1 MRPDEPADTANVDGS
16 VEETILSDPHQLRQ
30 LDEPEETIA
39 SESADPTH
47 IDTAETIDSSN
58 VDPRAL
64 TELRTGV
71 GRAPAMIGPFQVLK
85 TIGSGG
91 FGTVYLG
98 IDRHLDRQVAIKVA
112 KVGVLDENQSGDS
125 CARLA
130 LRLSCAIR
138 TLCRSTNTAMR
149 AGRGTNS
156 LKVRRFASCYR
167 IRKNWPPSMPS
178 RSSIRLPPHCSMPTQ

>member
-1 MRPDEPADTANVDGS
+1 VRPDEPADTANVDGS

-112 KVGVLDENQSGDS
+112 KVVVLDENHIGRFLREARAAAQLRHPHVVPVYEYGD
-125 CARLA
+125 
-130 LRLSCAIR
+130 
-138 TLCRSTNTAMR
+138 
-149 AGRGTNS
+149 AGGT
-156 LKVRRFASCYR
+156 RY
-167 IRKNWPPSMPS
+167 
-178 RSSIRLPPHCSMPTQ
+178 